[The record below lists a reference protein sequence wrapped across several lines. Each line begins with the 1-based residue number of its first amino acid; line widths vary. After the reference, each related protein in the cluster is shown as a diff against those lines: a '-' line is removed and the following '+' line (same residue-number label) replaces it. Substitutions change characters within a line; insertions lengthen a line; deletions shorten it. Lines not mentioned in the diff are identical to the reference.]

1 LLFDKDAADYL
12 GRFHRFEGVSFQPK
26 PVHGR
31 IPLWIGASAEPAI
44 RRAARLGDAWI
55 VGPLTPLET
64 VKVQTGIY
72 KAALEEYNRE
82 GTVDEFPMRR
92 DVFIA
97 ENRETAMRI
106 VEPVLKSGYRGV
118 RGNPLDVLIVGGP
131 QEFVEKIEQLQALG
145 TSHVLLRFIVPIQ
158 EHILR
163 AIQIIGE
170 QVIPQV
176 S

>member
-1 LLFDKDAADYL
+1 MGIY
-12 GRFHRFEGVSFQPK
+12 
-26 PVHGR
+26 
-31 IPLWIGASAEPAI
+31 
-44 RRAARLGDAWI
+44 RAAL
-55 VGPLTPLET
+55 
-64 VKVQTGIY
+64 Q
-72 KAALEEYNRE
+72 EYDKE

-97 ENRETAMRI
+97 EDRETAMRI

-131 QEFVEKIEQLQALG
+131 QEFINKIEELQALG
-145 TSHVLLRFIVPIQ
+145 TSHLLLRFIVPTQ

-163 AIQIIGE
+163 AIQIIGGR
-170 QVIPQV
+170 VIPQV